1 MRSEK
6 IRILRSA
13 LGSSYDRGS
22 ELLFTCPYC
31 RHHKRKFSVN
41 IEKNYYKCWVCD
53 KRGRNVGR
61 VMRRFGSLTHFREW
75 QDLVG
80 KVDLSDFDNL
90 FGTEVEEETETI
102 LKLPDEFVSL
112 ANKAL
117 PRSARPFLRYLSQR
131 GIGKK
136 EIVKWKIGY
145 CSEGEY
151 KNRVIIPSFNKD
163 GFVNYYVARSIA
175 DDWQKY
181 KNPPA
186 SKDIVFNELYID
198 WHEDVIIVEGIFDA
212 IKAGNGIPVLGSTLR
227 DGGKLFKAIV
237 SSGAKVFLAMD
248 ADANDKADRIIQSL
262 MSYGVEVSK
271 IDTSGYEDIA
281 EMPASK
287 YEERKNNAV
296 FMSNDNYLLER
307 LSSI

>member
-6 IRILRSA
+6 VRILRSV

-41 IEKNYYKCWVCD
+41 IEKNYYKCWICD

-61 VMRRFGSLTHFREW
+61 VIRNFGSLTHFREW

-80 KVDLSDFDNL
+80 KVDLSDFDDL
-90 FGTEVEEETETI
+90 FGTKVEEETETI
-102 LKLPDEFVSL
+102 LKLPEEFKSL
-112 ANKAL
+112 ANKCL
-117 PRSARPFLRYLSQR
+117 PRSASPFLRYLSQR
-131 GIGKK
+131 GVTRK
-136 EIVKWKIGY
+136 EIIKWKIGY
-145 CSEGEY
+145 CSEGDY

-163 GFVNYYVARSIA
+163 GFVNYYVARSIG

-186 SKDIVFNELYID
+186 SKDIIFNELYVD
-198 WHEDVIIVEGIFDA
+198 WHEDLIIVEGIFDA
-212 IKAGNGIPVLGSTLR
+212 IRAGNSIPILGSTLR

-237 SSGAKVFLAMD
+237 ASGAKVFLALDED
-248 ADANDKADRIIQSL
+248 ASDKADRIIESL
-262 MSYGVEVSK
+262 MSYGVDVSK

-281 EMPASK
+281 EMPMDK
-287 YEERKNNAV
+287 FRERKKGAT
-296 FMSNDNYLLER
+296 FMTSDNHLLER
-307 LSSI
+307 LASI

>member
-6 IRILRSA
+6 VRILKNT
-13 LGSSYDRGS
+13 LGHAFERGD

-61 VMRRFGSLTHFREW
+61 VIRRFGSLTHFREW
-75 QDLVG
+75 QDIVG
-80 KVDLSDFDNL
+80 KVDLGGFDNL
-90 FGTEVEEETETI
+90 FGEKIEENTETI
-102 LKLPDEFVSL
+102 LTLPPEFRSL
-112 ANKAL
+112 ANKDL
-117 PRSARPFLRYLSQR
+117 PKSAKPFMSYLSRR
-131 GIGKK
+131 GVSK
-136 EIVKWKIGY
+136 EDIIKWKIGY
-145 CSEGEY
+145 CTEGEY
-151 KNRVIIPSFNKD
+151 KNRIIIPSFNKD
-163 GFVNYYVARSIA
+163 GFVNYFVARSIG

-186 SKDIVFNELYID
+186 SKDIVFNDLYVD
-198 WHEDVIIVEGIFDA
+198 WHEDIVIVEGVFDA
-212 IKAGNGIPVLGSTLR
+212 IKAGNGIPILGSTLR
-227 DGGKLFKAIV
+227 DGGKLFRAIV
-237 SSGAKVFLAMD
+237 ASGAKVFLALD

-281 EMPASK
+281 EMPDSK
-287 YEERKNNAV
+287 YEERKTNAV
-296 FMSNDNYLLER
+296 FMTSENHLWQR
-307 LSSI
+307 LASI

>member
-6 IRILRSA
+6 VRILRSV
-13 LGSSYDRGS
+13 LGSSYDRGN
-22 ELLFTCPYC
+22 ELLFSCPYC
-31 RHHKRKFSVN
+31 RHHKHKFSVN
-41 IEKNYYKCWVCD
+41 IEKSYYKCWICD

-61 VMRRFGSLTHFREW
+61 VIRSFGSLTHFREW
-75 QDLVG
+75 QELVG
-80 KVDLSDFDNL
+80 KVDLSDFDDL
-90 FGTEVEEETETI
+90 FGSKVEEETEAI

-112 ANKAL
+112 ANKDL
-117 PRSARPFLRYLSQR
+117 PRSARPFLRYLSNR
-131 GIGKK
+131 GIGRK
-136 EIVKWKIGY
+136 EITKWKIGY
-145 CSEGEY
+145 CSDGEY
-151 KNRVIIPSFNKD
+151 RNRVIIPSFNKD
-163 GFVNYYVARSIA
+163 GFVNYYVARSIV

-186 SKDIVFNELYID
+186 SKDIIFNELYVD
-198 WHEDVIIVEGIFDA
+198 WHEDLIVVEGIFDA
-212 IKAGNGIPVLGSTLR
+212 IKAGNGIPILGSTLR

-237 SSGAKVFLAMD
+237 SSGAKVFLALD
-248 ADANDKADRIIQSL
+248 VDANDKADRIIQNL

-287 YEERKNNAV
+287 YEERKKNAV